1 MNRRIGQIAI
11 VASDQHRSTD
21 FYATVLGMDHI
32 FGTRAFR
39 DETAE
44 KIQGIKNIASSTR
57 WLIDDRELFQLEI
70 FQFEHPQSRPLPK
83 DHDISDVGYNRVV
96 IAVKSLEETSQ
107 KATAAGGVVT
117 TLPYGDQT
125 SHAVIK
131 DPDGVLLELVEAP
144 ELVPGAR
151 PARII
156 GLGMTTNDIDTTI
169 KDMCDGF
176 GFTPREDLFQQKTYW
191 QGDGRLEQHQ
201 TLQLDDMY
209 LLVSQYRDSRPRR
222 ADYQLCD
229 MGIMNFAVCFP
240 DQTDFQS
247 CYQLTQ
253 QMGMSTNS
261 EPLIIG
267 NDASVAYNND
277 RQGFSVE
284 MIFMASKL
292 WGLYGFTPP
301 RVLDRVI
308 NKFLEWKAQRSHKKR
323 LSINTK

>member
-1 MNRRIGQIAI
+1 
-11 VASDQHRSTD
+11 
-21 FYATVLGMDHI
+21 
-32 FGTRAFR
+32 
-39 DETAE
+39 
-44 KIQGIKNIASSTR
+44 
-57 WLIDDRELFQLEI
+57 
-70 FQFEHPQSRPLPK
+70 
-83 DHDISDVGYNRVV
+83 VGYNRVI
-96 IAVKSLEETSQ
+96 IAVKSVEETSQ
-107 KATAAGGVVT
+107 KATTAGGVVT
-117 TLPYGDQT
+117 ALPYGDQT

-176 GFTPREDLFQQKTYW
+176 GFTPCEDVFQQKTYW
-191 QGDGRLEQHQ
+191 QGNGRLEQDQ

-222 ADYQLCD
+222 ADYQLSD
-229 MGIMNFAVCFP
+229 IGIMNFAVCFP
-240 DQTDFQS
+240 DQADFQS

-253 QMGMSTNS
+253 QMGMRTNS